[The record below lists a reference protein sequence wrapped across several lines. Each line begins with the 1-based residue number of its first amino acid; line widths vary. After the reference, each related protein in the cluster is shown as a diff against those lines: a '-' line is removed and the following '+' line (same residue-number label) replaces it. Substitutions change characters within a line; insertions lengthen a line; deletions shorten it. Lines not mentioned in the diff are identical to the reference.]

1 MVAEVVKNKPIPR
14 MKRNGASPKYPWLQM
29 KPGDA
34 FRFDSGV
41 TFGSARSMASQ
52 HQAGETAK
60 WKFAV
65 RQCDDGI
72 YCWRIDG
79 TAHELQNGNSSQE
92 APRIDGYDPKMAASK
107 ESLIVDGLE
116 KDVI

>member
-1 MVAEVVKNKPIPR
+1 MVAEIITDKKIPH
-14 MKRNGASPKYPWLQM
+14 MKRKGAMPKYPWLQM

-34 FRFDSGV
+34 FRFDAGV
-41 TFGSARSMASQ
+41 TFSSARSMASQ

-79 TAHELQNGNSSQE
+79 TVHELQNGNAAQT
-92 APRIDGYDPKMAASK
+92 ADRIAIDPAKPASRM
-107 ESLIVDGLE
+107 EVVSDRPE
-116 KDVI
+116 DDVI